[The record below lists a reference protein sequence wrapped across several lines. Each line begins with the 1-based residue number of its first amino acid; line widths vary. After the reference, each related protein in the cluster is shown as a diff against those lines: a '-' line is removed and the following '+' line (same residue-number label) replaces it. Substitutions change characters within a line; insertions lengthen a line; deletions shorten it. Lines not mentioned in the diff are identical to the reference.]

1 MPYFLNMHLLT
12 FIFNPTLNSFPDRLL
27 LDGVSRILIIIGKTK
42 SAILKNEKYNFREF
56 SNPRNFAV

>member
-1 MPYFLNMHLLT
+1 MKSNVFT
-12 FIFNPTLNSFPDRLL
+12 I
-27 LDGVSRILIIIGKTK
+27 VGKTK